1 MATMIEPV
9 TGSWRDYGVTEAD
22 EPHLL
27 ELAVSAF
34 HLVQSARVRRQLVR
48 RNQIEWR
55 RLSLEARALLR
66 RLGGSFII
74 YRTLD

>member
-1 MATMIEPV
+1 MIEPV
-9 TGSWRDYGVTEAD
+9 QGSWRDYGVTEAD
-22 EPHLL
+22 EPYLL

-34 HLVQSARVRRQLVR
+34 HLVQSARLRRLIVR

-55 RLSLEARALLR
+55 RLSLPARQLLR
-66 RLGGSFII
+66 RLGGSYII